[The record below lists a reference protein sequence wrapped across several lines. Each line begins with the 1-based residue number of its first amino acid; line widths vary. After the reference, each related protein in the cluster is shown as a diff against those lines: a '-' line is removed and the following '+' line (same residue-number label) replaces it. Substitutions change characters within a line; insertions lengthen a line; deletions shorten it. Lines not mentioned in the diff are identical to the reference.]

1 MRKFRMMAALC
12 AVFLMA
18 FTFSTVAYAGG
29 GEEIPQ
35 EVTET
40 PAPEQEPEAT
50 PNPFTPAGTGTV
62 VNTATDED
70 GKQFYTITTPDE
82 NVFYLV
88 IDLQREQDN
97 VYFLNAVTEKDL
109 LALAEKSE
117 DTHDGENPL
126 SDSEPG
132 TTPEVTP
139 EPTPEPEPEQK
150 SNSAMLLMVL
160 AVVVIG
166 GGAGYYFKIYRPKQ
180 EQAALAEDEFDEY
193 EADPYDEQED
203 DTPPWEVDGEDSD
216 TGEDEDA

>member
-1 MRKFRMMAALC
+1 M
-12 AVFLMA
+12 
-18 FTFSTVAYAGG
+18 
-29 GEEIPQ
+29 
-35 EVTET
+35 
-40 PAPEQEPEAT
+40 
-50 PNPFTPAGTGTV
+50 
-62 VNTATDED
+62 
-70 GKQFYTITTPDE
+70 
-82 NVFYLV
+82 
-88 IDLQREQDN
+88 
-97 VYFLNAVTEKDL
+97 TEKDL

-132 TTPEVTP
+132 TTPKVTP

-193 EADPYDEQED
+193 EADPYDAQED

>member
-1 MRKFRMMAALC
+1 
-12 AVFLMA
+12 MA
-18 FTFSTVAYAGG
+18 FSFSTVAYAGD

-97 VYFLNAVTEKDL
+97 VYFLNAVTERDL

-150 SNSAMLLMVL
+150 SNSAMLLLVL

-166 GGAGYYFKIYRPKQ
+166 GGAGYYFKICRPKQ
-180 EQAALAEDEFDEY
+180 EQSTLAEDEFDEY
-193 EADPYDEQED
+193 EADTYDEQED
-203 DTPPWEVDGEDSD
+203 DTPPWEVDGEASD
-216 TGEDEDA
+216 IEEDEDA